1 MAPDST
7 RIAERPTLLEWA
19 LRPFSKVRAGEGLVA
34 ALLLACVFL
43 ILTSYYLM
51 KTAREG
57 MILSGSLFG
66 LRAEEIKSYAGG
78 GMALLLLALLPAYDA
93 LANRARRIRL
103 INVSYAVVI
112 GCLVA
117 FFVLAQ
123 AGVSIGLAF
132 FVWIGIINMFLVA
145 QFWSYANDLYTE
157 EQGKRLFALIA
168 IGGSLGAIVGPELA
182 RLATTYA
189 LLPFAAVLLVGCI
202 VLFNIVEAV
211 HARDPSQAS
220 VAREPIDGAGG
231 FALLLRDRYL
241 LLIAALVLVGELVK
255 TTGEFVLSS
264 AATQHA
270 AIVIPATAHADL
282 AGTARALA
290 ISADRR
296 EVIKAFYS
304 SFFFWVNLGGFAIQA
319 FVVSRVMHKFG
330 VRVALYVMP
339 LVVLGAYSAI
349 AFVGGVALIRI
360 AKTAENA
367 TEYSMQNTVRQT
379 LFLPTERAVKYKA
392 KAAIDTFVVRAG
404 DTLSALVVWAGIHLL
419 GLSPRG
425 LAVSNIALVIAWL
438 AIAAGIARRHRLV
451 SRDSEVA
458 ARKAA

>member
-1 MAPDST
+1 MAPDAT
-7 RIAERPTLLEWA
+7 RIAERPTALEWIF
-19 LRPFSKVRAGEGLVA
+19 RPFSRVRRGEGLVA

-57 MILSGSLFG
+57 MILTGSIFG
-66 LRAEEIKSYAGG
+66 LRGEELKSYAGG
-78 GMALLLLALLPAYDA
+78 GMALLLVAILPAYDA

-117 FFVLAQ
+117 FFALAEL
-123 AGVSIGLAF
+123 GVPIGLAF

-145 QFWSYANDLYTE
+145 QFWSYANDLYSE

-182 RLATTYA
+182 RLGTTYA
-189 LLPFAAVLLVGCI
+189 LLPFAAVLLVGCLA
-202 VLFNIVEAV
+202 LFNLVERI
-211 HARDPSQAS
+211 HAREPAQAK

-231 FALLLRDRYL
+231 FALIVRDRYL

-264 AATQHA
+264 AATHHA
-270 AIVIPATAHADL
+270 ALLVPASAHAEL
-282 AGTARALA
+282 TGAARKLA
-290 ISADRR
+290 IAADRR
-296 EVIKAFYS
+296 EVIKAFYG
-304 SFFFWVNLGGFAIQA
+304 SFFFWVNLAGFAIQA
-319 FVVSRVMHKFG
+319 FAVSRVLRKLG
-330 VRVALYVMP
+330 VRVALFIMP
-339 LVVLGAYSAI
+339 LIVLGAYSAI
-349 AFVGGVALIRI
+349 AIVGGVALIRA
-360 AKTAENA
+360 AKVAENA

-379 LFLPTERAVKYKA
+379 LFLPTPRAVKYKA

-404 DTLSALVVWAGIHLL
+404 DTLSALVVWVGLHQL
-419 GLSPRG
+419 GLGPRG
-425 LAVSNIALVIAWL
+425 LAVSNIVLVAVWL
-438 AIAAGIARRHRLV
+438 AIAFGIARRYRAL
-451 SRDSEVA
+451 SPEPA
-458 ARKAA
+458 AAS